1 MRTTM
6 LRCRDAERPGLR
18 EVNRQEAARLRERWL
33 SDEVFQLAEKFMR
46 RRREKL

>member
-1 MRTTM
+1 MRAA
-6 LRCRDAERPGLR
+6 RRQCRDAERPRLR

-46 RRREKL
+46 RRREKP